1 MKMKLQKG
9 VVCINITVYCGSS
22 VGNSEAYA
30 RDALKLGEWIGKNGN
45 TLVFGGGA
53 GLMDKVY
60 EGTTKNGGNAIAV
73 QPANELIRTF
83 MNTSVEQT
91 IETDTMENRKQ
102 KLFDLADVI
111 IALPGGMGTIDE
123 FSGAA
128 VLYQIGE
135 SKKPLVLFNT
145 NGYYDIFIDFMKSMI
160 EKGFMNKAILD
171 FIIVTDDT
179 QVLEERVKEILGA
192 GA

>member
-1 MKMKLQKG
+1 
-9 VVCINITVYCGSS
+9 
-22 VGNSEAYA
+22 
-30 RDALKLGEWIGKNGN
+30 
-45 TLVFGGGA
+45 
-53 GLMDKVY
+53 
-60 EGTTKNGGNAIAV
+60 
-73 QPANELIRTF
+73 

-171 FIIVTDDT
+171 YIIVTDDT